1 MTELVHE
8 RFIELADPDG
18 RLYDRARIYAT
29 RQRGSTWRGSIR
41 FVPVDGTDP
50 LETGPETTQSTLE
63 GVAYWATG
71 LEPLYFEGALGRA
84 LHRAHPTSPA
94 AAVVAGAPVGT
105 VRMAV
110 ETLDP
115 EVPLRLMGTRTLVP
129 GLTRRIHNG
138 GVLIY
143 EGSDGDESGRYRFLV
158 QFASDNAAALLANT
172 LWNELH
178 GTGAVLEIEG
188 TAVVMRNAAI
198 KDALI
203 GAFVR

>member
-8 RFIELADPDG
+8 RFIELTDPDG

-71 LEPLYFEGALGRA
+71 LEALYFEGALERA
-84 LHRAHPTSPA
+84 LRRAQPSPA
-94 AAVVAGAPVGT
+94 AAAVAGAPVGA
-105 VRMAV
+105 VPMAV

-115 EVPLRLMGTRTLVP
+115 EVPLRLMGTRTVVP

-138 GVLIY
+138 GLLIY
-143 EGSDGDESGRYRFLV
+143 QGSDGDESGRYRFLV

-198 KDALI
+198 KDALR
-203 GAFVR
+203 GALVR